1 MVRMVALGAFLLLLQ
16 GCLLTKEERRNK
28 RANRK
33 LENLTAKYPQLLEK
47 DTLRDT
53 VLVQVPEIRI
63 DTIIKTS
70 QDVSGVDSIL
80 LRFNDRLDSVTAL
93 ELGDHIKYYVTNRQ
107 VIEDTVTHYEDGVT
121 VKIWQDGDFIRVSVY
136 KPAEEIQEVVEIPYE
151 KIKKAPPVP
160 WWKATLMWLQ
170 RWGIVLSIIAIIL
183 WGAKKLITMLIKYYT
198 GRYGDDS

>member
-1 MVRMVALGAFLLLLQ
+1 MVRMVALGVFLVLLQ
-16 GCLLTKEERRNK
+16 GCLLTKQERLNK

-63 DTIIKTS
+63 DTVVQTS

-80 LRFNDRLDSVTAL
+80 LQFSNRLDSVTAL

-107 VIEDTVTHYEDGVT
+107 VIEDTITHLEDGVT
-121 VKIWQDGDFIRVSVY
+121 VKLWQEGDVIQISVF
-136 KPAEEIQEVVEIPYE
+136 KPPEEVQEVVEMPYE
-151 KIKKAPPVP
+151 RVKPAPKPPAWKMALKWIRRNGIIIGLLVFLIWGAIKAGKVIKK
-160 WWKATLMWLQ
+160 
-170 RWGIVLSIIAIIL
+170 
-183 WGAKKLITMLIKYYT
+183 YFT
-198 GRYGDDS
+198 GGMG